1 MLNVKRLKKFFS
13 LSLFLSS
20 GRSKQNISKY
30 FDWKRKTTLCTIRAN
45 VQPTTVFGVRV
56 AFLLFQ
62 YGKRSTEA
70 NDLLPPLYVIL
81 KWPHGRTEVLYIGKC
96 NQKPSEKDKC
106 IPFGCFWQK
115 GVNSPACFFPL
126 HNYLGDYKKLCPQG
140 SSSVNLQP
148 PFTFYN
154 QTIKLL
160 STTNIN
166 EPKSYLNLEYLLER
180 RD

>member
-81 KWPHGRTEVLYIGKC
+81 KMATRKDRSSLYWQMQLETIRKRQMYTIWMSLAKRCKFTGLLF
-96 NQKPSEKDKC
+96 
-106 IPFGCFWQK
+106 PF
-115 GVNSPACFFPL
+115 A
-126 HNYLGDYKKLCPQG
+126 
-140 SSSVNLQP
+140 
-148 PFTFYN
+148 
-154 QTIKLL
+154 
-160 STTNIN
+160 
-166 EPKSYLNLEYLLER
+166 
-180 RD
+180 